1 VAVVE
6 GCGVV
11 DVQSWMVQ
19 VSADAVGVGRI
30 DRSKVSDGRTLAR
43 AVTGTVSFGSGLVS
57 EATGTATVQIRRR

>member
-1 VAVVE
+1 
-6 GCGVV
+6 
-11 DVQSWMVQ
+11 VQ